1 MCAFR
6 FLREILRRRD
16 GNVAVLATL
25 AMPLVVGG
33 AAFGV
38 DSLYWYVRDL
48 ELQAAADAGAYAAAI
63 EMRAG
68 HTEAAMV
75 AASGREAGENGFDPA
90 RGTLT
95 LNAPPATGGYRRPQ
109 AVEVVLVE
117 EQDRFFSGL
126 FDDSTVRAEARSV
139 ALYETT
145 SDACVIALDPGAA
158 SAVSMRG
165 SAGLTLRGCSV
176 MANSISNTALNLGGS
191 SRLETPCVISGG
203 GVSVSSSLVLTEC
216 AQPLTRAPPVADP
229 YRFVPEPMPSGSCLN
244 GNAAV
249 LQPGRY
255 CNGLNLRDTVH
266 LDPGVYYLE
275 GGDFRANTRAIVTGS
290 GVTIFL
296 GDGVGTQFNGTATIN
311 LSAPTEGPYAGLL
324 FFGDREGER
333 QSHVF
338 NGGAGSSLTGALY
351 LPAHDV
357 EYAGNFTGADGC
369 LQVVARTVSWTGKA
383 TIAADCSARGMVTLP
398 GQQLIR
404 IVE

>member
-6 FLREILRRRD
+6 FLRKVFRRRD
-16 GNVAVLATL
+16 GNVAVVTAL

-33 AAFGV
+33 AAFGI

-48 ELQAAADAGAYAAAI
+48 ELQAAADAAAYAAAI

-68 HTEAAMV
+68 HSEQAMV
-75 AASGREAGENGFDPA
+75 AAAGREADDNGFDPG

-95 LNAPPATGGYRRPQ
+95 LNAPPATGAYRRPQ

-126 FDDSTVRAEARSV
+126 FDDSAVRAEARAV
-139 ALYETT
+139 AVYETT
-145 SDACVIALDPGAA
+145 SNACVIALDPGAA

-165 SAGLTLRGCSV
+165 SASLTLEGCSV
-176 MANSISNTALNLGGS
+176 MANSISDTALDLGGS

-203 GVSVSSSLVLTEC
+203 GMSVSSSLVLTEC
-216 AQPLTRAPPVADP
+216 AEAVTRAPPVADP
-229 YRFVPEPMPSGSCLN
+229 YRLVPEPTPSGSCLN
-244 GNAAV
+244 ENAAV

-255 CNGLNLRDTVH
+255 CNGLNLRGVVH

-275 GGDFRANTRAIVTGS
+275 GGEFRANAQAIITGS

-324 FFGDREGER
+324 FFGAREGER

-351 LPAHDV
+351 LPGHDV

-369 LQVVARTVSWTGKA
+369 LQVVARTVNWTGTA
-383 TIAADCSARGMVTLP
+383 DIAADCSARGMAALP